1 MLQIILTKSFY
12 NMNTQNIQST
22 QSDTTTLNTQNN
34 KRVLNTQ
41 SSHKTKRAKNGLKA
55 NQGKRGNAK
64 QRAPRYKF
72 DETWIEAI
80 KRCIKNG
87 HDYNDRSHAY
97 SADDITNLIRQYL
110 EGTNECTEL
119 YDSSFGC
126 AWVVIKAEIDRRKA
140 RNARARERRLQH
152 RAAAQTIHGT
162 ARASEEAAR
171 ETTQALQ
178 GTNFSEKTAQVAD
191 AAPQSQE
198 VIKEVAQETASGAT
212 VETQA
217 IATGQMPANVQAQTT
232 SSVQT
237 DATVQTNTS
246 VQTKVQEHTATQAK
260 AKAHTPGRTKAHGK
274 AKAHARAEQLCHR
287 NNGKT
292 VFQKLKLKASQRRNS
307 LNARVGK
314 SLCNRNRHR
323 LQHA

>member
-1 MLQIILTKSFY
+1 MLQIILTQSFY

-22 QSDTTTLNTQNN
+22 QSNTTTLNTQNN

-41 SSHKTKRAKNGLKA
+41 SSHKAENGLKA
-55 NQGKRGNAK
+55 GQGKRGNAK

-162 ARASEEAAR
+162 ARASEETLR
-171 ETTQALQ
+171 
-178 GTNFSEKTAQVAD
+178 
-191 AAPQSQE
+191 
-198 VIKEVAQETASGAT
+198 ETASGAT
-212 VETQA
+212 AETQA
-217 IATGQMPANVQAQTT
+217 IATGQMPANVQAQTAF
-232 SSVQT
+232 SVQT

-246 VQTKVQEHTATQAK
+246 VQTKVPEHTVTQAK
-260 AKAHTPGRTKAHGK
+260 TKAHTAGHTKAHGK

-292 VFQKLKLKASQRRNS
+292 VFQKIKLKASQRRNS

>member
-1 MLQIILTKSFY
+1 MLQIILTQSFY

-41 SSHKTKRAKNGLKA
+41 SSHKAKRAKKGLKA
-55 NQGKRGNAK
+55 NQGKHGNAK

-152 RAAAQTIHGT
+152 RAAAQTPLGT
-162 ARASEEAAR
+162 ARASEEAA
-171 ETTQALQ
+171 
-178 GTNFSEKTAQVAD
+178 
-191 AAPQSQE
+191 
-198 VIKEVAQETASGAT
+198 QETVSEVS

-217 IATGQMPANVQAQTT
+217 IATDQMPANVQAQTT

-237 DATVQTNTS
+237 DAIAQTNTS
-246 VQTKVQEHTATQAK
+246 VQTKAPEHTARQAK
-260 AKAHTPGRTKAHGK
+260 AKAHTAGRTKAHGK

-292 VFQKLKLKASQRRNS
+292 VFQKIKLKASQRRNS

>member
-1 MLQIILTKSFY
+1 MLQIILTQSFY

-22 QSDTTTLNTQNN
+22 QSNTTTLNTQNN

-41 SSHKTKRAKNGLKA
+41 SSHKAENGLKA
-55 NQGKRGNAK
+55 GQGKRGNAK

-162 ARASEEAAR
+162 ARASEETLR
-171 ETTQALQ
+171 
-178 GTNFSEKTAQVAD
+178 
-191 AAPQSQE
+191 
-198 VIKEVAQETASGAT
+198 ETASGAT
-212 VETQA
+212 AETQA

-246 VQTKVQEHTATQAK
+246 VQTKVPEHTVTQAK
-260 AKAHTPGRTKAHGK
+260 TKAHTAGHTKAHGK

-292 VFQKLKLKASQRRNS
+292 VFQKIKLKASQRRNS